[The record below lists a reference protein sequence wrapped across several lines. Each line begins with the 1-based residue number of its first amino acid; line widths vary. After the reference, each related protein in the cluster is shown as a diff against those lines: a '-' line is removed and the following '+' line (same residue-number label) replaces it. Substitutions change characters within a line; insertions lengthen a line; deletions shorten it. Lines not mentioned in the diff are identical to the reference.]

1 VGSLLT
7 LLPLHWVYFGT
18 FCIPQIRAGDGTLPF
33 YQMPGPERMIN
44 QVSGTSG
51 FKVSGTSGFKVSGT
65 SGFDMD
71 YPSLIRAAGREKVDL
86 MIQSCWTWGAF
97 GARHAV
103 GDAMRAVENGFTLL
117 RCSSD
122 GVTAVYSPQGETIA
136 RTYTGA
142 GPQLVVWNDLQ
153 IPRRAFTLYPFIGI
167 NSRKSVL

>member
-1 VGSLLT
+1 MT
-7 LLPLHWVYFGT
+7 LLPLHWVSFGT

-33 YQMPGPERMIN
+33 YQMPAPERMIN
-44 QVSGTSG
+44 QM
-51 FKVSGTSGFKVSGT
+51 SGTSGFKVSGT

-97 GARHAV
+97 GARHAA

-136 RTYTGA
+136 QTYTGA

-153 IPRRAFTLYPFIGI
+153 IPRRVFTLYPFIGI

>member
-1 VGSLLT
+1 MGSLLT
-7 LLPLHWVYFGT
+7 LLPLHWVSFGT

-51 FKVSGTSGFKVSGT
+51 FKVSGTI
-65 SGFDMD
+65 GFDMD

-97 GARHAV
+97 GARHAA

-167 NSRKSVL
+167 NFRKSVL